1 MGESPEQI
9 QKQIAAPDRPV
20 RASKAGDAKA
30 SARTTLS
37 PTGSRG

>member
-20 RASKAGDAKA
+20 TAPKATDAKA
-30 SARTTLS
+30 SATTTLS
-37 PTGSRG
+37 SIGSGG